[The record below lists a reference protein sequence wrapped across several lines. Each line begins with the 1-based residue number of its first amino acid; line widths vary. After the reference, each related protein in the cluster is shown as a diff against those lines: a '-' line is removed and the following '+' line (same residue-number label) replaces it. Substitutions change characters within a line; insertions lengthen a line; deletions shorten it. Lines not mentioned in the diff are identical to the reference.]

1 LQITG
6 FDADASD
13 AEWSINIKK
22 GLATKLQM
30 DVVAGEIGK
39 GETAFLRTVEVNR
52 RNCPFIIKRKNN
64 FYYFRLILYS
74 HIYLGHCCWYM

>member
-1 LQITG
+1 FLKKPELVTLEKPFKISFLNGKITG

-22 GLATKLQM
+22 ALATKLQM

-39 GETAFLRTVEVNR
+39 GDTA
-52 RNCPFIIKRKNN
+52 
-64 FYYFRLILYS
+64 
-74 HIYLGHCCWYM
+74 

>member
-39 GETAFLRTVEVNR
+39 GDTAYLRTVEVNKTQLSIY
-52 RNCPFIIKRKNN
+52 NKNKKQLLL
-64 FYYFRLILYS
+64 F
-74 HIYLGHCCWYM
+74 

>member
-1 LQITG
+1 MLEKPFKISFLNGKVNSDENIMWYFVLKWNCCYFQITG

-22 GLATKLQM
+22 ALATKLQM

-39 GETAFLRTVEVNR
+39 GDTAFLRTVEV
-52 RNCPFIIKRKNN
+52 
-64 FYYFRLILYS
+64 
-74 HIYLGHCCWYM
+74 

>member
-39 GETAFLRTVEVNR
+39 GDTAYLRTVEVNQTQLSIY
-52 RNCPFIIKRKNN
+52 NKNKKQLLL
-64 FYYFRLILYS
+64 F
-74 HIYLGHCCWYM
+74 

>member
-1 LQITG
+1 MQITG

-39 GETAFLRTVEVNR
+39 GDTAFLRTVEVNKH
-52 RNCPFIIKRKNN
+52 NCPFVIKRKTT
-64 FYYFRLILYS
+64 FILD
-74 HIYLGHCCWYM
+74 

>member
-1 LQITG
+1 MEWRRCLQITG

-39 GETAFLRTVEVNR
+39 GDTAYLRTVEVNKK
-52 RNCPFIIKRKNN
+52 CVHLSLKQSI
-64 FYYFRLILYS
+64 
-74 HIYLGHCCWYM
+74 